1 MTTLIVFHEV
11 EDGQVWANAWQNS
24 AGSRHKMFA
33 QINVTARTF
42 RDPDNLNL
50 TGVILDVPDMD
61 KFQSFMES
69 DEVKKAMEED
79 GLKVETLRILNEFT
93 P

>member
-11 EDGQVWANAWQNS
+11 EDGQVWANAWQKNVD
-24 AGSRHKMFA
+24 SRHEMFA

-42 RDPDNLNL
+42 RDPDNKNL
-50 TGVILDVPDMD
+50 TGVILDVPDIEQF
-61 KFQSFMES
+61 KSFMES
-69 DEVKKAMEED
+69 DEAQKAMQED
-79 GLKVETLRILNEFT
+79 GIKIETLRILNEFT

>member
-11 EDGQVWANAWQNS
+11 EDGQAWASAWQKNV
-24 AGSRHKMFA
+24 GSRHQMFA

-42 RDPDNLNL
+42 RDSDNKNL
-50 TGVILDVPDMD
+50 TGVILDVPDMEQF
-61 KFQSFMES
+61 KSFMES
-69 DEVKKAMEED
+69 DEAQNAMQED
-79 GLKVETLRILNEFT
+79 GIKIETLRILNEFT